1 MEFVYDR
8 TQADV
13 DRVKYLNQRYI
24 NGTITDEE
32 KREWNTGING
42 SIGLKGA
49 LNLADIQR
57 IEENCRTISE
67 ILSADIKTKEWEYGD
82 IPRVSDYLRIRDNV
96 QRIRD
101 IYPSI
106 SSIPQVPEQPLNTY
120 WKWNDI
126 EKILHDVY
134 NIYVRIQN
142 GYYYCGA
149 EMYAGEGIGDI

>member
-13 DRVKYLNQRYI
+13 DRVKYLNDRYI
-24 NGTITDEE
+24 SGDITEE
-32 KREWNTGING
+32 ERQEWNTGING
-42 SIGLKGA
+42 IAGLKGA
-49 LNLADIQR
+49 FNLADIQR

-67 ILSADIKTKEWEYGD
+67 ILSADVDTKEWEYGD
-82 IPRVSDYLRIRDNV
+82 IPRASDYLRIRDNV

-101 IYPSI
+101 TYPAI

-120 WKWNDI
+120 HKWNDI

-134 NIYVRIQN
+134 SIYVRIQN
-142 GYYYCGA
+142 SFYYCG
-149 EMYAGEGIGDI
+149 EMYAGEGIGEL